1 MMTISS
7 VGSAYTFLS
16 TFSARRI
23 FKVRDVIDEFDPEI
37 ERLQSVWSAEVIR
50 LSEESLTG
58 EHSRTQAEQRAIVA
72 AMPECIEHNRL
83 AKLQRP
89 HLDA

>member
-23 FKVRDVIDEFDPEI
+23 FKLRDVIDEFDPEI

-50 LSEESLTG
+50 REDDRHADYDIKQARNLMIELIG
-58 EHSRTQAEQRAIVA
+58 GKVAEQLR
-72 AMPECIEHNRL
+72 EQL
-83 AKLQRP
+83 A
-89 HLDA
+89 